1 MEYLKKD
8 EQRQVDKYVV
18 RNTRN
23 MALVSSHMKIFYGKH
38 LNTSLSHCMREIL
51 NEEWVIR
58 QTVLDVSTRFLIL

>member
-23 MALVSSHMKIFYGKH
+23 MALVSSRMKVFYGEH
-38 LNTSLSHCMREIL
+38 LYTSLSHCMREIL
-51 NEEWVIR
+51 NEEWVVR